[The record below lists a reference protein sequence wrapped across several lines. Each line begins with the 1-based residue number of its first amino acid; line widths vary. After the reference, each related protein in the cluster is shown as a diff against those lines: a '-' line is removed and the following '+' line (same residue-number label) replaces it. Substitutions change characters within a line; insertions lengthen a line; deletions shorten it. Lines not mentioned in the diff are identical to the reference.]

1 MIVIFG
7 THRGGKFLYH
17 LRLQVWQIPQNQV
30 RESMG
35 IGLGGKLNN
44 RSQVHLVVCGFAEM
58 AYVVSTRMQ
67 LPVSTQTSFEDFFL
81 QLPAIYK
88 YVLDDVVAFNT

>member
-1 MIVIFG
+1 
-7 THRGGKFLYH
+7 
-17 LRLQVWQIPQNQV
+17 
-30 RESMG
+30 MG

-58 AYVVSTRMQ
+58 AYVVIFGTRMQ
-67 LPVSTQTSFEDFFL
+67 LPVSTQTYFEDFFL